1 MSKYQA
7 SISWKRQGDERFLDS
22 RYSRAHQW
30 KFDGGVI
37 VPASSAVSSVPSPYS
52 NAENVDPE
60 EALVAAVSSCHMLT
74 FLHRAARSG
83 FVVDSYDDLAIGTM
97 EADSRGR
104 LSITAVALA
113 PAILFSGVNQPTSE
127 IVERLHHEA
136 HEECYIANSVRSE
149 ITVAG
154 SWQYKAV

>member
-7 SISWKRQGDERFLDS
+7 NISWKRQSDERFLDS
-22 RYSRAHQW
+22 KYSRAHQW
-30 KFDGGVI
+30 RFDGGVI

-52 NAENVDPE
+52 KAENVDPE

-83 FVVDSYDDLAIGTM
+83 FVVDSYDDLANGTM
-97 EADSRGR
+97 ETDSRGR
-104 LSITAVALA
+104 LSITTITLD
-113 PAILFSGVNQPTSE
+113 PTILFSGVNRPTDE

-154 SWQYKAV
+154 SWQYKAH